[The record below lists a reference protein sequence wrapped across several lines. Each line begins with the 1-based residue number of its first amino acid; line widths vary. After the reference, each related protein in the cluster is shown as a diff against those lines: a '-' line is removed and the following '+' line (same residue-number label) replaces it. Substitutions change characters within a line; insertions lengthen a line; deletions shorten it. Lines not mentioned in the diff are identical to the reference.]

1 MKVNKN
7 ISAIIMLVFFL
18 TGCNSI
24 KETLSGVKKN
34 NSDEFLI
41 KKKNPLILPPDFDNL
56 PEPEKKNS
64 KKKIKKEKIDFSKV
78 LTESSNQKQIISQ
91 KKGSLEKSISS
102 ILNSK

>member
-1 MKVNKN
+1 
-7 ISAIIMLVFFL
+7 MLVFFL